1 MGRYQNGD
9 ESMAKGGG
17 KNAILLIVAVA
28 AIGGAFFFFK
38 TMMPQE
44 NTQYKQWIYYVDPE
58 TLNSDPQT
66 TFKILASDLKA
77 YATSSK
83 TISGSEEVDERLM
96 TAGICG
102 HCGKY
107 IPLVGHGSMP
117 QTCPI
122 CNQSLEGY
130 SKSGEKLP

>member
-1 MGRYQNGD
+1 MGRFQNGD

-38 TMMPQE
+38 SMMPAE
-44 NTQYKQWIYYVDPE
+44 NTQGDQWIYSLDPQ
-58 TLNSDPQT
+58 TLNSEQQVT
-66 TFKILASDLKA
+66 YKIRAAEVKD
-77 YATSSK
+77 YATRQLADDPA
-83 TISGSEEVDERLM
+83 VDERLV

-107 IPLVGHGSMP
+107 VPLEGHGTMP
-117 QTCPI
+117 TTCPV
-122 CNQSLEGY
+122 CKGDLTGY
-130 SKSGEKLP
+130 TKSGTKLP